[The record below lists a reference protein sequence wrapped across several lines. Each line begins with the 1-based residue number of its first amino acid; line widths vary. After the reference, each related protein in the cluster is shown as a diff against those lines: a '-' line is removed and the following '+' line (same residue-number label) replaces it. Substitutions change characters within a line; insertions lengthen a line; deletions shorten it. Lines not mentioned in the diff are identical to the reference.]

1 VDIAALLHAHG
12 KRRRIKPPLQGCLG
26 GPATTISEAGPPSP
40 NAPWLRAT
48 AFSRLLSI
56 ERRAVISARM
66 TGWVDRPQAALVYV
80 RRMSSSVA

>member
-12 KRRRIKPPLQGCLG
+12 KRRHIKPPLQ
-26 GPATTISEAGPPSP
+26 A
-40 NAPWLRAT
+40 
-48 AFSRLLSI
+48 RLLSI